1 MEIIELK
8 IPSNAKYFSSIRLF
22 LSGLLTNL
30 DFDIEK
36 IEDFKIA
43 LSECLNIALK
53 LKCQDEIDVKFC
65 IDEDKFEIEIGKI
78 CKKDIDE
85 DDELSLSLTIID
97 CLVDKSSLED
107 EKLSII
113 VGL

>member
-1 MEIIELK
+1 MEIIDLK

-30 DFDIEK
+30 DLDIEK
-36 IEDFKIA
+36 IEDLKIA

-53 LKCQDEIDVKFC
+53 LKCQEEIDVKFC
-65 IDEDKFEIEIGKI
+65 IYEDKFEIQIGKI
-78 CKKDIDE
+78 CKRDINE

-97 CLVDKSSLED
+97 CLVDKSNLED

-113 VGL
+113 AEL